1 QLRGDGTIFNP
12 NSGLCL
18 NVNNY
23 ATSPSSPTEIWG
35 CNGNPA
41 EQWQLRGDG
50 TIFNPNSG
58 LCLNVNN
65 YATSPSSPTELWYC
79 QGQPSEQ
86 WVTFDLPQ
94 LPAA

>member
-1 QLRGDGTIFNP
+1 
-12 NSGLCL
+12 
-18 NVNNY
+18 
-23 ATSPSSPTEIWG
+23 
-35 CNGNPA
+35 
-41 EQWQLRGDG
+41 QLRGDG